1 MKKLIEESIKV
12 LGIGHP
18 ATITVFNMKS
28 EEDRNNPMFK
38 NLELLKN
45 RKLSILFDYEEEDK
59 LVKQQHIRLIVP
71 NDIEENIKIHIINK
85 INSSL

>member
-18 ATITVFNMKS
+18 DTITVFNIQS
-28 EEDRNNPMFK
+28 EEDRNHPMFK
-38 NLELLKN
+38 NLELFKN
-45 RKLSILFDYEEEDK
+45 RKLSILFDYEEDDK
-59 LVKQQHIRLIVP
+59 LVKQQHIRIIVP
-71 NDIEENIKIHIINK
+71 NEIEENIKIHIINK